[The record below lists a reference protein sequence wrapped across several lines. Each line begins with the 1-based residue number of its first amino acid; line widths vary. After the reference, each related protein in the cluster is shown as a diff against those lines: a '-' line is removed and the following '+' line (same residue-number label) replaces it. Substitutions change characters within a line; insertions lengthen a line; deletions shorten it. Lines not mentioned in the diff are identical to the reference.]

1 MPAPRRRELAPPGER
16 ACDPL
21 PSRRLAEP
29 FEALRDRSDSMLQK
43 TGSRPKVFLANLGPP
58 SSFTTRAG
66 FAKNLFEAG
75 GIEAVGN
82 EGFASMDDLGEAY
95 RGSGAKLACLCG
107 SDEIYARHAA
117 AAAQALRAAN
127 CTRIYL
133 AGRPGELAEALRQ
146 AGVEEYVF
154 AGCDAVQ
161 VLSEA
166 LDRAAGLP

>member
-1 MPAPRRRELAPPGER
+1 MPARSPREPGPAGER
-16 ACDPL
+16 TCDPL

-29 FEALRDRSDSMLQK
+29 FEALRDRSDRIFDA
-43 TGSRPKVFLANLGPP
+43 TGSRPKVFLANLGPAAA
-58 SSFTTRAG
+58 FTARAG

-82 EGFASMDDLGEAY
+82 EGFASVDDLREAY
-95 RGSGAKLACLCG
+95 RASGAKLACLCG

-166 LDRAAGLP
+166 LDRAAGHP